1 MKKVLLLSIA
11 LFACLYS
18 YSQSRINLTLHH
30 DAKLLLIGD
39 NKGNDAITVNFLVKA
54 EFSIKQY
61 MTSTLFVYPV
71 IEYADLVGGNYQ
83 RYGVGIGYNLFD
95 VLKNFDF
102 GFSVDYGKLKRGNN
116 YNGFSVNLN
125 GEIAYR
131 ISNRFKLSYVYQ
143 IGERPDL
150 KALYNSTTKFIG
162 SGFIGVKFAL

>member
-1 MKKVLLLSIA
+1 MKKVFLLSIA

-18 YSQSRINLTLHH
+18 YSQSNINLTLHH

-54 EFSIKQY
+54 EIPIKEY
-61 MTSTLFVYPV
+61 LSSTLFVYPV
-71 IEYADLVGGNYQ
+71 IEYADLTGGNYQ

-95 VLKNFDF
+95 VFKNFDL
-102 GFSVDYGKLKRGNN
+102 GLSIDYGKLKRGNI
-116 YNGFSVNLN
+116 YDSCSVNLN

-131 ISNRFKLSYVYQ
+131 ISNRLKVSYVYQ

-150 KALYNSTTKFIG
+150 KALYNSSIKFIG